1 MSVERDF
8 KKEGEVLAKV
18 AVDGGMGAKQLQTI
32 YRLVKTKP
40 MAYVEAYVQRQIG
53 RGIRGY
59 DAFLMLLDL
68 IKKYVEDKG
77 AFEKVLMYA
86 NMLYVYYEH
95 EATMKLKISVEA
107 IVKGI
112 VERRRFRYDGLS
124 MESRGRFMEIRVGV
138 KSFHGNPKALAMEID
153 RALKERVSELS
164 KMKLRI
170 WIEST

>member
-1 MSVERDF
+1 MSVEREL

-18 AVDGGMGAKQLQTI
+18 AVESSMGAKQLQTI
-32 YRLVKTKP
+32 YRLIKTKP
-40 MAYVEAYVQRQIG
+40 VAYLEAYIQRQIG

-59 DAFLMLLDL
+59 NAFLMLLDL
-68 IKKYVEDKG
+68 VKKYQSDKG

-95 EATMKLKISVEA
+95 EAVMQLKISMET

-112 VERRRFRYDGLS
+112 VERRRLRYDGLS

-138 KSFHGNPKALAMEID
+138 KGFHGNPKVLAMEID

>member
-1 MSVERDF
+1 MSEERNF
-8 KKEGEVLAKV
+8 KKEGEVLARV
-18 AVDGGMGAKQLQTI
+18 AVESSMGAKQLQTI
-32 YRLVKTKP
+32 YRLIKTKP
-40 MAYVEAYVQRQIG
+40 TAYIEAYIQRQIG

-68 IKKYVEDKG
+68 IKKYAENKG

-86 NMLYVYYEH
+86 NMLHVYYEH
-95 EATMKLKISVEA
+95 EATMKLKISVET
-107 IVKGI
+107 IVESV
-112 VERRRFRYDGLS
+112 VERRGFRYDGLS

-138 KSFHGNPKALAMEID
+138 KSFHGNPKALAMEIEK
-153 RALKERVSELS
+153 ALKERVSELS